1 MGKRDDMRI
10 DTKVIHAGQAPEA
23 QTGAVMPPIFMTSTY
38 AQTSPGENTGFEYS
52 RPHNPTRFALE
63 RMIARLEGS
72 TLTEAQDVTFG
83 GFAFASGLASILCV
97 LEMLDAGST
106 VVAMDDL
113 YGGTG
118 RLFTQ
123 VRERSANLNARFVDM
138 TKPGWH
144 EGVLDPS
151 VGLVWVETPTNP
163 LMKLADL
170 DAIARVARE
179 KAPNAILACD
189 NTFATPI
196 FQRPIEHGFD
206 IAMHSATKYLNG
218 HSDVI
223 GGMLAT
229 NRADLAER
237 IRFLQNALGVVP
249 SPFDSFLVLRGIK
262 TLAVRMERHHASA
275 TRIAAW
281 LEGQDMVER
290 VVFPG
295 LASHPQHELYARQMT
310 GAGGMISFFI
320 RGGMDAA
327 RAVLE
332 STRLFTLAESL
343 GGVESL
349 VNHPVIMTHASVPEA
364 RRASLGITDSLIRLS
379 VGIED
384 CDDLIADLEHAFSAA
399 AKAAKVR
406 A

>member
-1 MGKRDDMRI
+1 MAKGEMRI
-10 DTKVIHAGQAPEA
+10 DTKVIHAGQAPEP

-38 AQTSPGENTGFEYS
+38 AQTSPGVNTGYEYS

-72 TLTEAQDVTFG
+72 TLTEQQDLTFG

-97 LEMLDAGST
+97 LEMLDAGGT

-123 VRERSANLNARFVDM
+123 VRQRSAGLNVRFVDM
-138 TKPGWH
+138 TRPGWH

-163 LMKLADL
+163 LMKLVDL
-170 DAIARVARE
+170 SAVARVVRE
-179 KAPNAILACD
+179 KAPKAILACD

-237 IRFLQNALGVVP
+237 LRYLQNALGVVP
-249 SPFDSFLVLRGIK
+249 GPFDSYMVLRGIK
-262 TLAVRMERHHASA
+262 TLAVRMARHHESA
-275 TRIAAW
+275 QRIAEW
-281 LEGQDMVER
+281 LEGREMVER

-295 LASHPQHELYARQMT
+295 LPSHPQHALFSKQMT
-310 GAGGMISFFI
+310 GSGGMISFFI
-320 RGGMDAA
+320 RGGLDAA
-327 RAVLE
+327 RAFLE
-332 STRLFTLAESL
+332 NTRLFTLAESL

-349 VNHPVIMTHASVPEA
+349 VNHPVIMTHASVPAE
-364 RRASLGITDSLIRLS
+364 RRAALGITVALIRLS
-379 VGIED
+379 VGIEH
-384 CDDLIADLEHAFSAA
+384 CDDLIADLERAFDAA
-399 AKAAKVR
+399 AKVAKVR
-406 A
+406 T